1 MLWWAGSGFGLY
13 PLLSMISIGSSP
25 MWNFRRRSV
34 SSSHHERRT
43 DCISTTDI
51 SRRPKLTPPI
61 PGVLLTWETP
71 LLPLSLPLIKS
82 SSCEKRW
89 NACSLQARM
98 IATSSL
104 HPRRFSLKLLSSAA
118 RRFRQKN
125 NVGATG
131 VGTLEEST
139 TSSTTT
145 LRFLTTESSS
155 KQRFQ
160 EEGILDQDGLVQFDT
175 LYEMQSRACA
185 VFENNQLFGTF
196 SESSESFDYMTYG
209 EYGRKVNQCRM
220 VLKDLGKWLVLFS

>member
-1 MLWWAGSGFGLY
+1 
-13 PLLSMISIGSSP
+13 
-25 MWNFRRRSV
+25 
-34 SSSHHERRT
+34 
-43 DCISTTDI
+43 
-51 SRRPKLTPPI
+51 
-61 PGVLLTWETP
+61 
-71 LLPLSLPLIKS
+71 
-82 SSCEKRW
+82 
-89 NACSLQARM
+89 M

-104 HPRRFSLKLLSSAA
+104 HPRRFSRKFLSSAA

-139 TSSTTT
+139 ALSSTTT

-175 LYEMQSRACA
+175 LHEMQSRACA

-196 SESSESFDYMTYG
+196 SESSESFEYMTYG

-220 VLKDLGKWLVLFS
+220 VLKDLGKWLFLFS